1 MDKRTTRLMIWLG
14 LALALLGGYL
24 LYQQLATAKFVGGTF
39 LLLVGLILILGD
51 VMIKNLGVLI
61 PGGVAVGLGGA
72 WVVGSLGGVPYVPA
86 PSVFMLM
93 MTVGFLLIYLLG
105 WRRTGVWPLVVALC
119 VGAAGLLSLLLYN
132 LDMWKLTEWIIRWW
146 PLTLVAA
153 GVALIL
159 VGVLPSRGRKAQVQP
174 EAPVPAQNIPA
185 PQAQP
190 VSEGEAQPAPQ
201 SDVDDADA
209 TAAMGA
215 AQDEE
220 QTKAPPAD
228 TQD

>member
-24 LYQQLATAKFVGGTF
+24 LFQQLATAKFVGGTF

-174 EAPVPAQNIPA
+174 EAQAQNIPA

-190 VSEGEAQPAPQ
+190 AEEGETQPDPQ
-201 SDVDDADA
+201 SDVDADA
-209 TAAMGA
+209 TSAMGA

-228 TQD
+228 AQD

>member
-24 LYQQLATAKFVGGTF
+24 LFQQLATTKFVGGTF

-119 VGAAGLLSLLLYN
+119 VGAAGLLCLLLYN

-174 EAPVPAQNIPA
+174 EAQAQNIPA

-201 SDVDDADA
+201 SDVDADA
-209 TAAMGA
+209 ASAMGA

-220 QTKAPPAD
+220 QTKAQPAD

>member
-1 MDKRTTRLMIWLG
+1 MIWLG

-24 LYQQLATAKFVGGTF
+24 LFQQLATAKFVGGTF

-174 EAPVPAQNIPA
+174 EAQAQNIPA

-201 SDVDDADA
+201 SDVDADA
-209 TAAMGA
+209 ASAMGA

-220 QTKAPPAD
+220 QTKAQPAD

>member
-1 MDKRTTRLMIWLG
+1 LDKRTTRLMIWLG

-24 LYQQLATAKFVGGTF
+24 LFQQLATAKFVGGTF

-174 EAPVPAQNIPA
+174 EAQAQNIPA

-201 SDVDDADA
+201 SDVDADA
-209 TAAMGA
+209 ASAMGA

-220 QTKAPPAD
+220 QTKAQPAD

>member
-1 MDKRTTRLMIWLG
+1 MIWLG

-24 LYQQLATAKFVGGTF
+24 LFQQLATAKFVGGTF

-174 EAPVPAQNIPA
+174 EAQAQNIPA

-190 VSEGEAQPAPQ
+190 CLLYTSRCV
-201 SDVDDADA
+201 
-209 TAAMGA
+209 
-215 AQDEE
+215 
-220 QTKAPPAD
+220 
-228 TQD
+228 